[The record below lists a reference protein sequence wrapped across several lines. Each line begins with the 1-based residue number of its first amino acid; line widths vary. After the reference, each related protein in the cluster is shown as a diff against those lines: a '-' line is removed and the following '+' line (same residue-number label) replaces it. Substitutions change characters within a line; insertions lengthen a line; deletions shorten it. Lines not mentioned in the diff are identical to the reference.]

1 VHEPPTRRTTGF
13 AMRSTYDIIQFLGQI
28 LRFQQERGENRCITL
43 GEYNRFCDSG
53 EVLFQVN
60 APIGTPVIGTKY
72 DDAWYALYDRGCNRN
87 LQQRCNYS
95 IQVLAIV
102 ELLINENKA
111 AKDIIATPR
120 VQFVP

>member
-1 VHEPPTRRTTGF
+1 MAVHRR
-13 AMRSTYDIIQFLGQI
+13 D
-28 LRFQQERGENRCITL
+28 
-43 GEYNRFCDSG
+43 CDTG

-60 APIGTPVIGTKY
+60 APVGTPVIATRYGNAT
-72 DDAWYALYDRGCNRN
+72 YALYDRGCNKD
-87 LQQRCNYS
+87 LQEACDYS
-95 IQVLAIV
+95 IQSLAIL